1 LELIMSGNA
10 SKTALVTGVSS
21 KFGAAY
27 ARRLAERGYDLI
39 LVGRNEGRL
48 KDLAADI
55 TERSG
60 VEAQILIA
68 DLGKPAQ
75 LAKVEERLRTD
86 ESVDMLVNAAG
97 AAKFAPSPG
106 FDATATDEQVA
117 LNVTAPTRLSTAA
130 LSGMTQRGRGTIV
143 NVSSAMA
150 FWIQPVSSVYSAT
163 KSYVL
168 TFTQA
173 LQQELSGTGITVQAV
188 IPGAMSTGFWDGSGV
203 ELSTFPDESVMSPE
217 DAVDAA
223 LAGLDAGE
231 AVTIPSLVDVS
242 DWKAF
247 EQARDKLSP
256 ILSRAVPADRYLR

>member
-1 LELIMSGNA
+1 MSGNG
-10 SKTALVTGVSS
+10 SKTAVVTGVSS
-21 KFGAAY
+21 RFGAAY
-27 ARRLAERGYDLI
+27 ARRLAERGHDLI
-39 LVGRNEGRL
+39 LVGRNEGRI
-48 KDLAADI
+48 KSAMADVI
-55 TERSG
+55 EHSG
-60 VEAQILIA
+60 VDVQILVA
-68 DLGKPAQ
+68 DLGNAAQ
-75 LAKVEERLRTD
+75 LAKVEERLRAD

-106 FDATATDEQVA
+106 FDPKATDEQIA
-117 LNVTAPTRLSTAA
+117 LNVTAPTRLSVAA
-130 LSGMTQRGRGTIV
+130 LSGMARRGRGTII

-173 LQQELSGTGITVQAV
+173 LQQELAGSGVTIQAV

-203 ELSTFPDESVMSPE
+203 ELSTFPDENVMSPE

-231 AVTIPSLVDVS
+231 AVTIPSLVNIS
-242 DWKAF
+242 DWQAF
-247 EQARDKLSP
+247 ERARDTLSP
-256 ILSRAVPADRYLR
+256 ILSRAVPADRYVH